1 MGMEE
6 KVEQI
11 HAMTTQLIS
20 MVSSLIDRMDRLE
33 TRMDNLETRMDGLES
48 EMTRVRTDV
57 YDRLDIQRS
66 QLAQNTEEIR
76 VLHKQGQRK
85 SSG

>member
-11 HAMTTQLIS
+11 HAMTTQLMS
-20 MVSSLIDRMDRLE
+20 MVSRVLERMDS
-33 TRMDNLETRMDGLES
+33 LETRMDGLEI
-48 EMTRVRTDV
+48 EMTHMRTDV

-66 QLAQNTEEIR
+66 QLAQNTEKIR
-76 VLHKQGQRK
+76 VLHTQEQRR